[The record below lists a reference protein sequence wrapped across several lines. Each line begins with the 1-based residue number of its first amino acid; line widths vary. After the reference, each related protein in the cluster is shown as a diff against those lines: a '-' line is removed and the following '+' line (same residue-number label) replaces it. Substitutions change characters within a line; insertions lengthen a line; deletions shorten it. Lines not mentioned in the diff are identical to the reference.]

1 MKEIIPLKKDIIFK
15 TKIGELTNI
24 SLDHD
29 YKINEDIIEGTVVI
43 SGTYKLT
50 EASVQEEEFYYT
62 IPFSVAISKRIDKDT
77 INIEIDDF
85 KYEPIKDVLKVNIDL
100 LITCDEKESL
110 ESMLS
115 KEENIIEESEDDKEM
130 ENDDLNNY
138 IDNYFN
144 SEEIKK
150 EENVKENNIKDNNI
164 NIEDNISNITNNF
177 VNENKY
183 YTYKVYIVRSG
194 DTIENICNKYNTTL
208 EELKLYNN
216 IGELNVG
223 DKIIIPQVND

>member
-1 MKEIIPLKKDIIFK
+1 
-15 TKIGELTNI
+15 
-24 SLDHD
+24 
-29 YKINEDIIEGTVVI
+29 
-43 SGTYKLT
+43 
-50 EASVQEEEFYYT
+50 
-62 IPFSVAISKRIDKDT
+62 
-77 INIEIDDF
+77 
-85 KYEPIKDVLKVNIDL
+85 
-100 LITCDEKESL
+100 
-110 ESMLS
+110 
-115 KEENIIEESEDDKEM
+115 M

-150 EENVKENNIKDNNI
+150 EENVKGNNIKDNNI

>member
-50 EASVQEEEFYYT
+50 EASIQEEEFYYT

-85 KYEPIKDVLKVNIDL
+85 KYEPIKDILKVNIDL

-110 ESMLS
+110 ESMLES
-115 KEENIIEESEDDKEM
+115 DENIIEEKEEDENM
-130 ENDDLNNY
+130 ENDNLDNY

-144 SEEIKK
+144 SEEVKT
-150 EENVKENNIKDNNI
+150 EENVKNSIKDNEI
-164 NIEDNISNITNNF
+164 NMSDNISNITNNF

-183 YTYKVYIVRSG
+183 YTYKVYIVRNG

-223 DKIIIPQVND
+223 DKIIIPQIND

>member
-15 TKIGELTNI
+15 TKIGKLTNI
-24 SLDHD
+24 SLDYD

-50 EASVQEEEFYYT
+50 EASVQEEEFNYT

-100 LITCDEKESL
+100 LITCKENESL
-110 ESMLS
+110 ESMLN
-115 KEENIIEESEDDKEM
+115 KEENIIEESEEYKDM

-144 SEEIKK
+144 SEELKQEENIIETNTK
-150 EENVKENNIKDNNI
+150 EENI
-164 NIEDNISNITNNF
+164 NIEDNISKITNNF
-177 VNENKY
+177 INENKY
-183 YTYKVYIVRSG
+183 YTYKVYIVRTG

-208 EELKLYNN
+208 DELKLYNN
-216 IGELNVG
+216 INEINVG